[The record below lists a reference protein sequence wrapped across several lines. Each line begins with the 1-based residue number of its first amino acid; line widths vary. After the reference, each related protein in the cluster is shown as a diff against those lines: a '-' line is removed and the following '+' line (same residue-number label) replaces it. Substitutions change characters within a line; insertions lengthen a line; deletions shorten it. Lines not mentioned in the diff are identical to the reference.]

1 MAKRVVEEKISLTQN
16 TSGVTLTAVAAAA
29 ALSETISYTVPD
41 RSQIIFNPTDFV
53 YLYLA
58 NATPA
63 EIADGSRIAV
73 EITDPMGRRSRVLM
87 DSIYAA
93 FKTLDDATKKAYFGM
108 RVVVPADFLI
118 KVKAAPVTNAIV
130 TASDKFVISCTL
142 VYETLD

>member
-1 MAKRVVEEKISLTQN
+1 MAKTVVEEKISLTHN
-16 TSGVTLTAVAAAA
+16 TPGVTKTAVAAAA

-41 RSQIIFNPTDFV
+41 RSQIIFNPTDSI

-63 EIADGSRIAV
+63 EIADSSQIVIER
-73 EITDPMGRRSRVLM
+73 TDPMGRRTRVLA
-87 DSIYAA
+87 DTLYQA
-93 FKTLDDATKKAYFGM
+93 FKTLDDATKKKYFGM
-108 RVVVPADFLI
+108 RVVVPANFVI

-130 TASDKFVISCTL
+130 TASTKFEISCTL